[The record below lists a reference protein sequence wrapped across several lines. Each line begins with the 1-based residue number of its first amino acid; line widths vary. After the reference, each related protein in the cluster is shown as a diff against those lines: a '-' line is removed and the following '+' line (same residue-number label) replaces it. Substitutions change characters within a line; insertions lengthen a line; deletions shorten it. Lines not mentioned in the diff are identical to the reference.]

1 MNESRKPTFTV
12 VDGGKE
18 ELERKK
24 RLLFNQPW
32 VFDHDEFDRLCELF
46 KLSRAEAFDLALMRV
61 EHKAKTNYEAAAVLA
76 VFSGSGNASDI
87 LARGRRKS
95 FRLETSEP
103 PTLPRSSA
111 PSDANPS

>member
-1 MNESRKPTFTV
+1 MVRPYRRAFTV
-12 VDGGKE
+12 IQGGKV

-32 VFDHDEFDRLCELF
+32 AFDHDEFDRLCELF
-46 KLSRAEAFDLALMRV
+46 ELSRAEAFDLALARV
-61 EHKAKTNYEAAAVLA
+61 KHKAKTNYEAAALLA

-87 LARGRRKS
+87 LAKGRRKS

-111 PSDANPS
+111 PSDANHS

>member
-1 MNESRKPTFTV
+1 MNESRKPPFTV

-24 RLLFNQPW
+24 YLLFNQPW
-32 VFDHDEFDRLCELF
+32 VFDHDEFDQLCESFQLP
-46 KLSRAEAFDLALMRV
+46 RAEAFDLALTRV

-87 LARGRRKS
+87 LARGRRKN
-95 FRLETSEP
+95 FRLETSELQVP
-103 PTLPRSSA
+103 LRSSA
-111 PSDANPS
+111 PGDADPS

>member
-1 MNESRKPTFTV
+1 MVRPHRRAFTV
-12 VDGGKE
+12 IEGGKA

-32 VFDHDEFDRLCELF
+32 VFDHDEFDQLCESFQLP
-46 KLSRAEAFDLALMRV
+46 RAEAFDLALMRV
-61 EHKAKTNYEAAAVLA
+61 EYKAKTNYEAAALLA

-87 LARGRRKS
+87 LAKGRRKS

>member
-1 MNESRKPTFTV
+1 MVRPRRRAFTV
-12 VDGGKE
+12 IEGGKA

-32 VFDHDEFDRLCELF
+32 AFDHDEFDRLCELF
-46 KLSRAEAFDLALMRV
+46 KLSRAEAFDLALTRV
-61 EHKAKTNYEAAAVLA
+61 KYKAKTNYEAAALLA

-87 LARGRRKS
+87 LAKGRRKS

-111 PSDANPS
+111 PSDAALS